1 MNAAERRKME
11 QQAGQTNRGAENGVL
26 WVLCVGLAIVFL
38 LAGVPKLVGA
48 GTVGL
53 QAAAMRGFPG
63 WIRVLTGIAEVVGA
77 IALLVPRTSSVAAA
91 LLAFLM
97 VPAAITQWMS
107 GEPGL
112 FVPIFV
118 FVLLILVAWRR
129 SADKVSENVRRMRA
143 VPHPLLR
150 EGVIAGIIGATCIAV
165 WFLGVD
171 MVAGRAFYTP
181 ETLGRGLLRILG
193 PVPADQ
199 SPVTIVLVYTVFHYL
214 AFIGVGILAALV
226 IDVAGREPSV
236 LIGFVVLFAAFEVG
250 FYALVGLLQHAS
262 PLGTLVWY
270 QVMLG
275 NLIAALAMGTFL
287 WRAHP
292 GLHDQFVH
300 ALDEPRANG
309 HVNGPARVNRA
320 TGMGE

>member
-1 MNAAERRKME
+1 MAEQR
-11 QQAGQTNRGAENGVL
+11 RGAENGVL

-48 GTVGL
+48 GTIGL
-53 QAAAMRGFPG
+53 QAAAMRGFPE
-63 WIRVLTGIAEVVGA
+63 WIRVLTGVAEVIGA

-97 VPAAITQWMS
+97 VPASITQWIS

-118 FVLLILVAWRR
+118 FCLLVLVAWRR
-129 SADKVSENVRRMRA
+129 SADKVSENYRRMRET
-143 VPHPLLR
+143 PHPILR
-150 EGVIAGIIGATCIAV
+150 EGVIAGIIGASCIAV

-171 MVAGRAFYTP
+171 MVAGHPFYTP
-181 ETLGRGLLRILG
+181 ETLGRGLLSVLG

-199 SPVTIVLVYTVFHYL
+199 SAVTIVVVYTIFHYA
-214 AFIGVGILAALV
+214 AFIGVGLLAALV

-236 LIGFVVLFAAFEVG
+236 LLGFVILFAAFEVG

-262 PLGTLVWY
+262 SLGTLVWY

-275 NLIAALAMGTFL
+275 NLIAAVAMGTFL

-292 GLHDQFVH
+292 RLHDQFVH
-300 ALDEPRANG
+300 ALDSR
-309 HVNGPARVNRA
+309 
-320 TGMGE
+320 

>member
-1 MNAAERRKME
+1 MD
-11 QQAGQTNRGAENGVL
+11 QQRRGAENGVL
-26 WVLCVGLAIVFL
+26 WVLCVALAMVFL
-38 LAGVPKLVGA
+38 LAGVPKLIG
-48 GTVGL
+48 GSTVGL

-63 WIRVLTGIAEVVGA
+63 WIRVLTGTAEIVGA
-77 IALLVPRTSSVAAA
+77 IALLFPRTSSVAAA

-112 FVPIFV
+112 LIPVVV
-118 FVLLILVAWRR
+118 FVLLLFVAWRR
-129 SADKVSENVRRMRA
+129 SAEKVSENYRRLRTT
-143 VPHPLLR
+143 PHPLLR
-150 EGVIAGIIGATCIAV
+150 EGIIAGIIGASCIAV

-171 MVAGRAFYTP
+171 MVAGHPFYTP

-199 SPVTIVLVYTVFHYL
+199 SPITIIALYTVFHYL
-214 AFIGVGILAALV
+214 AFVAVGVLAALL

-236 LIGFVVLFAAFEVG
+236 LVGFVVLFAAFEVG
-250 FYALVGLLQHAS
+250 FYALVGLLQQAT

-275 NLIAALAMGTFL
+275 NLIAAVAMGTFL

-300 ALDEPRANG
+300 ALDSR
-309 HVNGPARVNRA
+309 
-320 TGMGE
+320 